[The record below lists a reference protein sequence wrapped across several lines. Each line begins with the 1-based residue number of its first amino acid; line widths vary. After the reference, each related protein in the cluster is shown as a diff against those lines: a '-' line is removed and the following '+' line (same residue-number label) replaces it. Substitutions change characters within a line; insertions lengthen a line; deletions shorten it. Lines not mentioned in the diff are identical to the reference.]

1 MWQTLSEH
9 FYERTVWGNLW
20 MCSHLVQPAWW
31 NLGILHFLLL
41 YLHGRN
47 YMNVHDIIYFLSSQ
61 TITSFLVFVTIHI
74 IDGACVKMLCK
85 TLLLVVRIYLWCKC
99 CVNGLKKKSR
109 TLLKKEQSRKKKKK
123 KAKTN
128 KKKRPMKTKW
138 KQNETEK
145 KIKKKKKKKKKNFF
159 ECSRTVSWWKG
170 FRWGWGGWGEG
181 AISMYLPSPLPTEM
195 TAPPPLKKV

>member
-99 CVNGLKKKSR
+99 CVNGLKKNQEHNS
-109 TLLKKEQSRKKKKK
+109 KKNNQEKKRKRKQKRIKKRDQWKQNENKMKQKKNQKKKKK
-123 KAKTN
+123 IKN
-128 KKKRPMKTKW
+128 KKKKLFRMQSHRVMVKRLQMGVGRGP
-138 KQNETEK
+138 
-145 KIKKKKKKKKKNFF
+145 
-159 ECSRTVSWWKG
+159 SRCTS
-170 FRWGWGGWGEG
+170 
-181 AISMYLPSPLPTEM
+181 PSPPSNRDDC
-195 TAPPPLKKV
+195 PPPLKNV